1 MTLQK
6 FQGILSCLDLMPIK
20 TIADNLYVSE
30 TLRRVAEEVF
40 VGDEKQPLYD
50 EIITRIVDRLDNG
63 FVPPLLNN
71 E

>member
-1 MTLQK
+1 
-6 FQGILSCLDLMPIK
+6 MPIK